1 MYLKA
6 VDWFAEGWRS
16 KLRKM
21 SRSQGGKESVHPRGG
36 ISGPPGSLCLDN
48 IAGTLV
54 TPCADSCCHVRG
66 PVNLMLLC
74 FFLSLTLT
82 AFSLMKLRSHTHAT
96 TARKPGEDCLPMT
109 YRRKEALFHSVRSPN
124 TMSCAISLNRR
135 ALGHSAGR
143 ITLIF
148 SPDCN
153 VIITS
158 I

>member
-1 MYLKA
+1 
-6 VDWFAEGWRS
+6 
-16 KLRKM
+16 
-21 SRSQGGKESVHPRGG
+21 
-36 ISGPPGSLCLDN
+36 
-48 IAGTLV
+48 
-54 TPCADSCCHVRG
+54 
-66 PVNLMLLC
+66 MLLC

-158 I
+158 IWQERTLLFLVWRRKTRLTNHSWQEILQTKIPLSVVLIRVTNACCCYIQLQSHGAVTQDFISCLNLESK